1 MTFDVQKKYDSAMA
15 ELQGLVQQINTLGQK
30 MEEMQQEFNQT
41 NTQRQQLTNLAL
53 AKQELIRDLQ
63 PYVEVRNGESAADPN
78 AETKEAA
85 VLKKNRK

>member
-63 PYVEVRNGESAADPN
+63 PYVEVRNEESAADTN